1 MSILLIKNYFDGS
14 TRNKAATSFFDAI
27 SLRLHGNNYIV
38 IRTNYNFLAKGLFTS
53 RLDKPSATVLS
64 GISNKCFYCAM
75 EIRKMFSIS

>member
-38 IRTNYNFLAKGLFTS
+38 IRTNYNFLAKALFTW
-53 RLDKPSATVLS
+53 R
-64 GISNKCFYCAM
+64 
-75 EIRKMFSIS
+75 

>member
-27 SLRLHGNNYIV
+27 SLRLHENNYIV
-38 IRTNYNFLAKGLFTS
+38 IRTNYNFPAKGLFTS
-53 RLDKPSATVLS
+53 RLDKPSATVIS
-64 GISNKCFYCAM
+64 GTSNKCFYCSM